1 MEYEKKYGLE
11 NYVYNNKFLKLK
23 TLNITKQRNA
33 QFPIFQ
39 FKITDENEKNRM
51 NNFLMKYLRQ

>member
-33 QFPIFQ
+33 QFRFSSL
-39 FKITDENEKNRM
+39 KL
-51 NNFLMKYLRQ
+51 LMKMKKIE